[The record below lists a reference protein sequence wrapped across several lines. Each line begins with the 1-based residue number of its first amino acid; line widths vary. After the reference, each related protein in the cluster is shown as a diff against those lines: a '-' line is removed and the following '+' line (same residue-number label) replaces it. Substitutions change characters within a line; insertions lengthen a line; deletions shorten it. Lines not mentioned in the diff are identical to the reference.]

1 METAALTSVT
11 YGRRRFKLHL
21 MSLRVAVIGAG
32 YMGQLHARV
41 VAESPLAQLAA
52 IVDVNRESG
61 EAIATGYGIPW
72 FSTVDSICEDG
83 TIDAAIVAVPD
94 TAHEEPACRLL
105 QAGKA
110 VLLEKPMAHTLD
122 AARRIGEVARSSQ
135 GRLMVGHLLRF
146 DPRYA
151 GAAACIAEGV
161 IGRPLHITA
170 RRFTLRQVG
179 RRLAGRSSPCF
190 YLGVHD
196 IDAMQWVSGRKVR
209 RVFARA
215 VSSAPRES
223 TQPPTEDA
231 IFATCELE
239 DGMAGNLQFGWT
251 LPDNSPSGINAR
263 LEVVGTLGCVDVDT
277 HDHGLSV
284 LGPSGLTLPDG
295 LHWPEVNSRITGNLA
310 EEVNHFVRGLCYD
323 QAFLVTV
330 DDAMRNVAVNDA
342 IMRSLQSNALEVV
355 ETVGS

>member
-1 METAALTSVT
+1 M
-11 YGRRRFKLHL
+11 R
-21 MSLRVAVIGAG
+21 LRVAVVGAG

-41 VAESPLAQLAA
+41 LAESPLAQLAA

-72 FSTVDSICEDG
+72 FSTMDSICEDG

-94 TAHEEPACRLL
+94 TAHEAPACQLL
-105 QAGKA
+105 EAGKA
-110 VLLEKPMAHTLD
+110 VLLEKPMAHTLE
-122 AARRIGEVARSSQ
+122 AARRIGDVARSSQ
-135 GRLMVGHLLRF
+135 SRLMVGHLLRF

-161 IGRPLHITA
+161 IGQPLHVTA

-196 IDAMQWVSGRKVR
+196 IDAMQWVSGRKIR

-215 VSSAPRES
+215 VRSAPPGS
-223 TQPPTEDA
+223 TLPPTEDA

-263 LEVVGTLGCVDVDT
+263 LEVVGTLGRTGALQGVGENLAFV
-277 HDHGLSV
+277 HGMSLPATMRRPQAKPPTDFLGFLHLPLQPGLGIGPVGLRSGLRDAEHLGHFRQREAGEV
-284 LGPSGLTLPDG
+284 AQFHQLGPARKCGF
-295 LHWPEVNSRITGNLA
+295 EVIES
-310 EEVNHFVRGLCYD
+310 FV
-323 QAFLVTV
+323 
-330 DDAMRNVAVNDA
+330 
-342 IMRSLQSNALEVV
+342 QSE
-355 ETVGS
+355 